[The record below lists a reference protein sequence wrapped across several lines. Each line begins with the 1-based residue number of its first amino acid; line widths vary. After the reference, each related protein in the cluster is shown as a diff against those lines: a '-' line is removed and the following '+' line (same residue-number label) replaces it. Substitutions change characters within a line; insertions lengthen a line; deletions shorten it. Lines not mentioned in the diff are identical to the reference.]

1 MRSRESIIMPGVR
14 SSDHVERITLR
25 TLKFL
30 RKKPIQQGTDNCTS
44 IHTIKNTSMKKH
56 IFKYSIIALF
66 IAFAIPFGAK
76 AQTGDRV
83 WSIGLEAGPNFSK
96 HGQDLDETNFK
107 TGFLVGGNLTYS
119 VLNTYG
125 VTGKLLYAHKGAE
138 LNNTKSTLNYVEI
151 PVVGRFFFNKEGPFR
166 PNLFAGPSFGFL
178 TGVKSQ
184 SGNGDRVT
192 VNYYKD
198 TYKTFDCRI
207 TGGLGLNYEIAPETR
222 MFVDVRYT
230 YGLSD

>member
-1 MRSRESIIMPGVR
+1 
-14 SSDHVERITLR
+14 
-25 TLKFL
+25 
-30 RKKPIQQGTDNCTS
+30 
-44 IHTIKNTSMKKH
+44 MKKH

-66 IAFAIPFGAK
+66 IAFALPFNAK
-76 AQTGDRV
+76 AQTGERV

-96 HGQDLDETNFK
+96 HGWDLDETNFK
-107 TGFLVGGNLTYS
+107 TGFVVGGNLTYS

-125 VTGKLLYAHKGAE
+125 VTGKLLYAQKGAE

-151 PVVGRFFFNKEGPFR
+151 PVVGRLFFNKEGPFR

-184 SGNGDRVT
+184 SGSGERVT
-192 VNYYKD
+192 VNNYKD
-198 TYKTFDCRI
+198 TYKTFDFGI

-222 MFVDVRYT
+222 ILVDFRYT
-230 YGLSD
+230 YGLSDISKSNSSSVNNQVIGITAGVSFGI